1 MKRILVI
8 DDEPDLV
15 EVLSSILQYE
25 GYEVFAARNGQEG
38 IQRAAELMPDLVIL
52 DYMMPGLNG
61 AAVGDALRSGDRTH
75 DIKILM
81 SSSLSESSVRPRF
94 SAYDAYARKPYDM
107 NETLSLIAG
116 LVENRDGPTE
126 PRCS

>member
-15 EVLSSILQYE
+15 EVLSSILEFE
-25 GYEVFAARNGQEG
+25 GYEVFAARNGHEG
-38 IQRAAELMPDLVIL
+38 IQRAEELQPDLVIL

-75 DIKILM
+75 GIKILM

-94 SAYDAYARKPYDM
+94 AGYDAYARKPYDM
-107 NETLSLIAG
+107 NETLSVIAD
-116 LVENRDGPTE
+116 LVEN
-126 PRCS
+126 